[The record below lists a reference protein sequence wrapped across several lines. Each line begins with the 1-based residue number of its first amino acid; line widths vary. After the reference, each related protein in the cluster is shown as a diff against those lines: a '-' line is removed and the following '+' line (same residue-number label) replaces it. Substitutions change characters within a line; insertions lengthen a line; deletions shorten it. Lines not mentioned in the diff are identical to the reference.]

1 MTKPFCLD
9 TTNGYKFIKAENIWK
24 VKQARSRGEYDGQFR
39 LVQVDEKDVLVHYSS
54 GATQLH
60 LLLFAD
66 IKKEWNLTE

>member
-54 GATQLH
+54 GATQL
-60 LLLFAD
+60 LFAD